1 MVFLSCGYG
10 LPTGQSIANN
20 VANSARLTI
29 RIIDWQFRIVI
40 HHSCRTM
47 VLVMPESKPTSRNP
61 WAWVSS
67 LYLAEGMPYV
77 VVMTVAVILY
87 KGLGISNTDIA
98 LYTSWL
104 YLPWVIKP
112 LWSPIVDILKTR
124 RRWIWVAQLIIGG
137 GFAGVALTIPTSH
150 FFQYTLAFFWL
161 LAFSSATQDIAID
174 GFYLL
179 ATTEREQAFF
189 VGIRST
195 FYRIA
200 MVFGQG
206 LLVIFAG
213 FVQNHSGLPTVELQV
228 IARPGVPI
236 VQSVRPETF
245 PNTPMDGEL
254 RALCAPQAVEISP
267 EPRTKA
273 EVKAL
278 LVFASSNNVARG
290 FSPAEQAIVTVNAGP
305 PSLWTRIASSLAAF
319 LRKHFGQETKAKN
332 SAAGNL
338 GFVTIQLSKPPGKDI
353 VVTLGSKVGFGLGG
367 GDDKSFSVAE
377 GSRLVFNDRN
387 WNKPAMAVIQVDPKL
402 KVTAATTMEIRSGN
416 LPLAWSVTFFLLAA
430 MFLVFGIYH
439 RLLLPYPTTDRPG
452 VVGPLG
458 NFAREFLATFIA
470 FFRKKRIGVLL
481 LFLLLYRF
489 AEAQLVKMVAPFLL
503 DVREAGGLGLTT
515 GQLGFAYGTV
525 GIAALTCGGLLG
537 GMLAASDGLKFWLWP
552 MVLAIHLPDAVFVYL
567 AYALPDNFWII
578 NLCVAVE
585 QFGYGFGFTAYML
598 YMIYIARGNH
608 QTAHYAICTGFMAL
622 GMMVPGMFS
631 GWLQEVVGYQ
641 HFFVWVL
648 LATIPGFLV
657 VTLIPLDAGFGRKEM
672 VSAEPRPEAVA
683 SEP

>member
-1 MVFLSCGYG
+1 MKF
-10 LPTGQSIANN
+10 T
-20 VANSARLTI
+20 
-29 RIIDWQFRIVI
+29 
-40 HHSCRTM
+40 
-47 VLVMPESKPTSRNP
+47 MPEHKATSRNP

-77 VVMTVAVILY
+77 VVMTVAVVLY
-87 KGLGISNTDIA
+87 KGLGISNTGIA

-124 RRWIWVAQLIIGG
+124 RQWIWVAQLIIGA
-137 GFAGVALTIPTSH
+137 GFAGVALTIPTLH

-179 ATTEREQAFF
+179 ATTEKEQAFF

-236 VQSVRPETF
+236 VQSVRPESF
-245 PNTPMDGEL
+245 PDTPMDGEL
-254 RALCAPQAVEISP
+254 RVLCAPQAVEISP
-267 EPRTKA
+267 APRA
-273 EVKAL
+273 RVEVKAL
-278 LVFASSNNVARG
+278 LALADVNNIHYGFIQLDQSTTLSWWARFIG
-290 FSPAEQAIVTVNAGP
+290 ALERKVPGLQWLVEQWEGVVRAFE
-305 PSLWTRIASSLAAF
+305 AF
-319 LRKHFGQETKAKN
+319 LRAHFGESAKTKSN
-332 SAAGNL
+332 SAGNL
-338 GFVTIQLSKPPGKDI
+338 GFVTIHLSKPPGKDI

-402 KVTAATTMEIRSGN
+402 KDTAATTMEIRSGN
-416 LPLAWSVTFFLLAA
+416 LPLAWSVTFFVLAA
-430 MFLVFGIYH
+430 MFLLFGIYH
-439 RLLLPYPTTDRPG
+439 RFLLPYPATDRPG
-452 VVGPLG
+452 VVGSRE

-470 FFRKKRIGVLL
+470 FFRKERIGVLL

-525 GIAALTCGGLLG
+525 GIAALTSGGLLG
-537 GMLAASDGLKFWLWP
+537 GMLAARDGLKFWLWP

-567 AYALPDNFWII
+567 AYALPDNFWTI
-578 NLCVAVE
+578 NLCVAIE

-631 GWLQEVVGYQ
+631 GWLQEIVGYQ

-657 VTLIPLDAGFGRKEM
+657 VSLIPLDAGFGRKA
-672 VSAEPRPEAVA
+672 SAEAERQTGVA
-683 SEP
+683 AGDKALGNAGARSSSSAR